1 MPVEIVVPLVWT
13 CVAWHPTE
21 TWGKTLLPRLIA
33 AGVASDLLDRSV
45 YVIRLAGN
53 FAIGYPE
60 GESPTVYIGEGSFG
74 SRIASHKKWARLLVE
89 LVGDFAFE
97 VCVATPR
104 VRNQGNTYLDCE
116 AVLLHRFGE
125 RFGTAPLWNKQFER
139 RRFHHHRYSPEKL
152 DYVLGKRSG
161 ARYHWALKPMRS
173 SPFYASYMKT
183 HLY

>member
-1 MPVEIVVPLVWT
+1 MPAEVVVPLSWT
-13 CVAWHPTE
+13 CVTWHPTE
-21 TWGKTLLPRLIA
+21 TWAKTLLPRLVT
-33 AGVASDLLDRSV
+33 AGVSSDLLDRSV

-60 GESPTVYIGEGSFG
+60 GESPTVYVGEGSFG
-74 SRIASHKKWARLLVE
+74 SRIACHKKWARLLVE

-104 VRNQGNTYLDCE
+104 VRNQPNTYLDCE
-116 AVLLHRFGE
+116 AALLHRFGE

-139 RRFHHHRYSPEKL
+139 RRFQHHHYSPDKL

-183 HLY
+183 HIY